1 MSIALVHYHLRPGG
15 VTRIVERQSEA
26 LTTAGISHVI
36 LTGSPP
42 EQNFNL
48 PIRVIPELDYSET
61 QPHQDTGA
69 SLLVGQL
76 RAAAI
81 EALGHE
87 PQCWHLHNPTL
98 GKNQLFP
105 QLVRTLAE
113 SQVPLVMH
121 IHDLAEDGRPENYR
135 LLRSAG
141 EIYPIAPQIH
151 YLTINSRDLS
161 RLRHAGI
168 PPQQTSLLRN
178 AVTLTGLTDG
188 TPPNDEKSALVLYP
202 VRGIRRKNLGE
213 FCLLAGLAPDP
224 TQFALA
230 LPPSPSQENSAYQK
244 WIELAKRQRLPLQ
257 MGVVGAELAPPGGDS
272 TFPAWARASTHFI
285 TTSIAE
291 GFGLTFLEAIAFGR
305 PLIGRDLP
313 EITSDFRRHGINL
326 NSLYSGLLF
335 PRQWIDEARLHS
347 ILETRLQH
355 LYRSCGEQLSDS
367 IVTETAESLFS
378 EELLDFGNLPES
390 LQLEILPRA
399 LASPGKI
406 LCREA
411 NTLLPA
417 DEWLQGALQR
427 TGSNTPGDLDP
438 WSSSAFS
445 QAHRDLYDSLAVC
458 RAAKP
463 TWLDP
468 RSILLQYLHPPQFH
482 FLRS

>member
-15 VTRIVERQSEA
+15 VTRIVERQSEV

-48 PIRVIPELDYSET
+48 PIRVIPELDYSGTE
-61 QPHQDTGA
+61 PHQDTGA

-81 EALGHE
+81 EVLGHE
-87 PQCWHLHNPTL
+87 PQCWHIHNPTL

-121 IHDLAEDGRPENYR
+121 IHDLAEDGRPENYH
-135 LLRSAG
+135 LLRNAG

-151 YLTINSRDLS
+151 YLTINTRDLS

-178 AVTLTGLTDG
+178 AVSLTDLADN
-188 TPPNDEKSALVLYP
+188 TLPDSEKPALVLYP

-213 FCLLAGLAPDP
+213 FCLLAGLAPES

-230 LPPSPSQENSAYQK
+230 LPPSPSQENSAYGK
-244 WIELAKRQRLPLQ
+244 WIDLAKRQRLPLQ
-257 MGVVGAELAPPGGDS
+257 MGVVGAELAPRGGPS

-335 PRQWIDEARLHS
+335 PREWIDEGRLHS
-347 ILETRLQH
+347 ILKTRLQH
-355 LYRSCGEQLSDS
+355 LYRSYGEQLSDS
-367 IVTETAESLFS
+367 IVTETAESLFN

-399 LASPGKI
+399 LASPGNI
-406 LCREA
+406 LCRET

-417 DEWLQGALQR
+417 HEWLQGALQR
-427 TGSNTPGDLDP
+427 TGSNTPEDLDP
-438 WSSSAFS
+438 WSLSAFS
-445 QAHRDLYDSLAVC
+445 QAHRDLYNSLVAC
-458 RAAKP
+458 RAAEP

-468 RSILLQYLHPPQFH
+468 RNILFQYLHPPQFH